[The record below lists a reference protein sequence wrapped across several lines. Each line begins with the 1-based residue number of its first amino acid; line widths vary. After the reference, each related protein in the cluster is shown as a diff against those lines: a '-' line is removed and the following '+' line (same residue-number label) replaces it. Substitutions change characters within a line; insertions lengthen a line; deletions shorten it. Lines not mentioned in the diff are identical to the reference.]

1 MKKVI
6 VAAAATVLALNGAA
20 FAQNAPPTT
29 SAQAQASPNTSSP
42 PIDRAALSGSWRA
55 SKLMGMSVYNQAN
68 EKLGEVNELL
78 VDPAGKI
85 SAVVIGVG
93 GFLGMGEH
101 DVAVSM
107 SQLTVTDN
115 GRPVTA
121 NNSASS
127 TTGAA
132 TNTRPAPSQSANTN
146 DWMPERLVMN
156 TTKDQLKNMKQFK
169 YSD

>member
-1 MKKVI
+1 MNNMI
-6 VAAAATVLALNGAA
+6 IATATVVALSGAA
-20 FAQNAPPTT
+20 FAQNASPST
-29 SAQAQASPNTSSP
+29 SPQAQVSPNTSSSA
-42 PIDRAALSGSWRA
+42 IDRAALSGNWRA
-55 SKLMGMSVYNQAN
+55 SKLMGMAVYNQAN
-68 EKLGEVNELL
+68 EKLGEVNELI
-78 VDPAGKI
+78 VDPAGKV

-115 GRPVTA
+115 GRQVSSNDGSSSTVGTTA
-121 NNSASS
+121 NS
-127 TTGAA
+127 
-132 TNTRPAPSQSANTN
+132 RPAPSQSANTN
-146 DWMPERLVMN
+146 DWVPERLVMN